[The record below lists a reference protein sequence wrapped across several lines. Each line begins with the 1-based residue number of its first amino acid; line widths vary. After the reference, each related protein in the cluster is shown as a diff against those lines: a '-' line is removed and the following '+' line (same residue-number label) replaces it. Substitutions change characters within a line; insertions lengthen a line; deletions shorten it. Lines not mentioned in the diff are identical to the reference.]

1 MHPDAPKLLMD
12 AIGACERAQSFV
24 EDLLEN
30 DFESS
35 VLVQS
40 AVERQLE
47 IVGEALSQ
55 LSKFDSVTTAKI
67 PELPRIIGLRN
78 QLVHAY
84 SKIDPH
90 IIWTLVRD
98 KLPGLKSQLETLL
111 KSG

>member
-1 MHPDAPKLLMD
+1 MHPDSPKLLLD

-24 EDLLEN
+24 EDLSEA
-30 DFESS
+30 DFEGS

-55 LSKFDSVTTAKI
+55 LSKFDSVTALKI

-78 QLVHAY
+78 QLAHAY
-84 SKIDPH
+84 SKIDTYV
-90 IIWTLVRD
+90 IWTLVRD
-98 KLPGLKSQLETLL
+98 KLPRLKLELQILL
-111 KSG
+111 KS

>member
-1 MHPDAPKLLMD
+1 M
-12 AIGACERAQSFV
+12 
-24 EDLLEN
+24 EDLLEV
-30 DFESS
+30 DFEGS

-55 LSKFDSVTTAKI
+55 LSKFDSATTAKI

-84 SKIDPH
+84 SKIDTH

-98 KLPGLKSQLETLL
+98 KLPGLKSELQSWLQ
-111 KSG
+111 SG